1 MSKKIIFTPEQID
14 TIIKLYVEELKG
26 TPAIGELF
34 NVHKAVINRTLKEN
48 GIVLD
53 QSGRRNIGGKSEA
66 NKRYQAKNK
75 DDIKIYHQEWSKEN
89 RDDLR
94 KYHSTWRDNNRV
106 KVRKWAR
113 DYERRKRSEDPKY
126 RLSARTR
133 TAVWQLLKERGVK
146 KTNKTFELL
155 DYTIEELMGHL
166 EGLFTEGMN
175 WDNYGEWHVDHKKP
189 MTSFNFTS
197 TDDAEFKECWS
208 LNNLQPLWGPDNLS
222 KGPRYL

>member
-1 MSKKIIFTPEQID
+1 MTISIISSIFVKILIMSKKIIFTPEQID

-113 DYERRKRSEDPKY
+113 DYEREKEVKT
-126 RLSARTR
+126 LSIGY
-133 TAVWQLLKERGVK
+133 LL
-146 KTNKTFELL
+146 ELVQRF
-155 DYTIEELMGHL
+155 G
-166 EGLFTEGMN
+166 N
-175 WDNYGEWHVDHKKP
+175 
-189 MTSFNFTS
+189 
-197 TDDAEFKECWS
+197 C
-208 LNNLQPLWGPDNLS
+208 S
-222 KGPRYL
+222 KNVG